1 MLKRLKNVLLLDDK
15 MLNCNCT
22 DIDIDKIDI
31 STVALPSTSIDEFE
45 MVIYNGKQGMK
56 ILKSTLTPTGVVER
70 K

>member
-22 DIDIDKIDI
+22 DLDIDKIDI

-45 MVIYNGKQGMK
+45 MVIYNGKHGMK
-56 ILKSTLTPTGVVER
+56 ILKSTLTPTGVVGR